1 MSNQALILIDI
12 QNDYFD
18 GGKFPLDQ
26 SKPAVE
32 NAARLLAS
40 FRKNNLPVVHIQH
53 IATIPDAP
61 FFEKGT
67 QGVNIHPLV
76 TPKEDEPVVIK
87 HFPNS
92 FKETTLQQHLN
103 ELNVDSLVI
112 TGMMSNMCVD
122 STTRAAA
129 DLGYTCTVV
138 HDACAAASLEFE
150 GTTCPSTMVHAA
162 FMAALKAAFATMK
175 STDELIK

>member
-1 MSNQALILIDI
+1 MTNQALILIDI

-18 GGKFPLDQ
+18 GGKFPLEQ
-26 SKPAVE
+26 SREAGE
-32 NAARLLAS
+32 NSARLLEY
-40 FRKNNLPVVHIQH
+40 FRENNMPVVHIQH
-53 IATIPDAP
+53 ITDIPNAP

-67 QGVNIHPLV
+67 QGVDIHPLV
-76 TPKEDEPVVIK
+76 APEKGEPVVVK

-92 FKETTLQQHLN
+92 FKETTLQSHLD
-103 ELNVDSLVI
+103 ELQVDSLVI
-112 TGMMSNMCVD
+112 AGMMSNMCVD

-150 GTTCPSTMVHAA
+150 GTTCPAPLVHAA
-162 FMAALKAAFATMK
+162 FMAALKSAFATMK
-175 STDELIK
+175 PTDELVK